1 MIEMAWILARKI
13 EMTRVMKDDKFIPVT
28 LLEVPTMQVVGYK
41 TIGKDGYSAIIVGIV
56 GKEETKAVKGKQALC
71 VKNFSVVKEFTIDAS
86 EEGQKEIGSHIGF
99 AELEGVETVSLSAV
113 SKGRGFA
120 GAMKRHNF
128 SGGPGG
134 HGSKFHR
141 ALGSIGN
148 RKPTR
153 THKGKKMHG
162 HYGVD
167 VNTLRDVPLEIVNEA
182 AGIIGVRGP
191 VPGARASLVH
201 IYL

>member
-1 MIEMAWILARKI
+1 MAGLLARKI
-13 EMTRVMKDDKFIPVT
+13 EMTRVIKGDKFIPVT
-28 LLEVPTMQVVGYK
+28 LLELPKMQVVGYK
-41 TIGKDGYSAIIVGIV
+41 TVAKDGYSAIIIWIC
-56 GKEETKAVKGKQALC
+56 GKVEAKLAKGKSSL
-71 VKNFSVVKEFTIDAS
+71 NPRMFSVVREFQITQDA
-86 EEGQKEIGSHIGF
+86 EGQKEIGSEVGF
-99 AELEGVETVSLSAV
+99 TDLEGIEMISLTWV

-153 THKGKKMHG
+153 THKWKKMHG

-167 VNTLRDVPLEIVNEA
+167 KKTLRDVPLEIVNQA

-191 VPGARASLVH
+191 VPGARNSLVE

>member
-1 MIEMAWILARKI
+1 MAWILARKI
-13 EMTRVMKDDKFIPVT
+13 EMTRVIKDDKFVPVT
-28 LLEVPTMQVVGYK
+28 LLEVPKMQVVGYK
-41 TIGKDGYSAIIVGIV
+41 TAEKDGYSAIIVGLV
-56 GKEETKAVKGKQALC
+56 NKEEAKLAKGKKGLN
-71 VKNFSVVKEFTIDAS
+71 VKAFSVVKEFSIEAS
-86 EEGQKEIGSHIGF
+86 AEGEKEIGSEIGF
-99 AELEGVETVSLSAV
+99 AELEGVEVVGLTGT

-128 SGGPGG
+128 HGGPAG

-167 VNTLRDVPLEIVNEA
+167 RVTLRDVPLEIVNEK

-191 VPGARASLVH
+191 VPGARNSLVQ

>member
-1 MIEMAWILARKI
+1 MAGLLARKI
-13 EMTRVMKDDKFIPVT
+13 EMTRVIKGDKFVPVT
-28 LLEVPTMQVVGYK
+28 LLELPTMQVVGYK
-41 TIGKDGYSAIIVGIV
+41 TAEKDGYSAIIVGIAR
-56 GKEETKAVKGKQALC
+56 KEESKLASGKKSLSVKH
-71 VKNFSVVKEFTIDAS
+71 FSEVREFSIEQWEENKKEVGS
-86 EEGQKEIGSHIGF
+86 EIGF
-99 AELEGVETVSLSAV
+99 ADLDGVESVRISSI

-128 SGGPGG
+128 HGWPAG

-153 THKGKKMHG
+153 THKWKKMHG

-167 VNTLRDVPLEIVNEA
+167 KVTLRDVPLELVNQA

-191 VPGARASLVH
+191 IPGARNSLVE
-201 IYL
+201 IYI

>member
-1 MIEMAWILARKI
+1 MAGLLARKI
-13 EMTRVMKDDKFIPVT
+13 EMTRVIKGDKFVPVT
-28 LLEVPTMQVVGYK
+28 LLEIPKMQVVWYK
-41 TIGKDGYSAIIVGIV
+41 TAQKDGYSAIVVGIV
-56 GKEETKAVKGKQALC
+56 GKQEAKLAKWKTAL
-71 VKNFSVVKEFTIDAS
+71 NPRLFSVVKEFTISSDA
-86 EEGQKEIGSHIGF
+86 EGQKEIGSEIGF
-99 AELEGVETVSLSAV
+99 ADLDGVEMISLSGI
-113 SKGRGFA
+113 SKGHGFS

-128 SGGPGG
+128 AGGPGW

-167 VNTLRDVPLEIVNEA
+167 RKTLRDVPLEIVNQS

-191 VPGARASLVH
+191 VPGARNSLVE

>member
-1 MIEMAWILARKI
+1 MAGLLARKI
-13 EMTRVMKDDKFIPVT
+13 EMTRVIKDDKFIPVT
-28 LLEVPTMQVVGYK
+28 LLEIPKMQVVWYK
-41 TIGKDGYSAIIVGIV
+41 TAEKDWYSAIIVGIV
-56 GKEETKAVKGKQALC
+56 RKEETKLGKEKKGLHT
-71 VKNFSVVKEFTIDAS
+71 KNFSVVKEFPVDAS
-86 EEGQKEIGSHIGF
+86 QEGSKEIGSMIGF
-99 AELEGVETVSLSAV
+99 RELEGVEVIGVAGI

-128 SGGPGG
+128 HGWPGG

-167 VNTLRDVPLEIVNEA
+167 RVTLRDVPLELVNEA

-191 VPGARASLVH
+191 VPGARNSLVE
-201 IYL
+201 IYI

>member
-1 MIEMAWILARKI
+1 MAGLLARKI
-13 EMTRVMKDDKFIPVT
+13 EMTRVIKGDKFVPVT
-28 LLEVPTMQVVGYK
+28 LLEIPKMQVVGYK
-41 TIGKDGYSAIIVGIV
+41 TAQKDGYSAIVVGVV
-56 GKEETKAVKGKQALC
+56 GKDEAKLVKGKAAL
-71 VKNFSVVKEFTIDAS
+71 NPRMFSVVKEFTIPQDA
-86 EEGQKEIGSHIGF
+86 EGQKEIGSELGF
-99 AELEGVETVSLSAV
+99 ADLEGVEMISLTSV

-167 VNTLRDVPLEIVNEA
+167 RKTLRDVPLEIVNQS
-182 AGIIGVRGP
+182 AGIIGVR
-191 VPGARASLVH
+191 
-201 IYL
+201 

>member
-1 MIEMAWILARKI
+1 MNSDPLISIGIISFNNENYI
-13 EMTRVMKDDKFIPVT
+13 TVFP
-28 LLEVPTMQVVGYK
+28 EVFS
-41 TIGKDGYSAIIVGIV
+41 DGIQYFVDSNNYVYTYNL
-56 GKEETKAVKGKQALC
+56 ETKEQYKLTNVLNKDIDVEDLVTAKVIRFKSFDGTEIPAIYYLPHQA
-71 VKNFSVVKEFTIDAS
+71 
-86 EEGQKEIGSHIGF
+86 
-99 AELEGVETVSLSAV
+99 
-113 SKGRGFA
+113 SKDFKVP
-120 GAMKRHNF
+120 AMVWVH
-128 SGGPGG
+128 GGPGG

-167 VNTLRDVPLEIVNEA
+167 QISLRSVPLEIVNQA

-191 VPGARASLVH
+191 VPGARTSLVQ

>member
-1 MIEMAWILARKI
+1 MAGLLARKI
-13 EMTRVMKDDKFIPVT
+13 EMTRVIKNDAFIPVT
-28 LLEVPTMQVVGYK
+28 LLEIPKMQVVWYK
-41 TIGKDGYSAIIVGIV
+41 TAEKDGYSAIIVGIV
-56 GKEETKAVKGKQALC
+56 KKEDSKLGKGKNGLNAR
-71 VKNFSVVKEFTIDAS
+71 NFSIVKEFHIDVSQEWAKEVWS
-86 EEGQKEIGSHIGF
+86 ELGF
-99 AELEGVETVSLSAV
+99 AELEWVEKVTLTGV
-113 SKGRGFA
+113 SKWRGFA

-128 SGGPGG
+128 HGGPWG

-162 HYGVD
+162 HYWVD
-167 VNTLRDVPLEIVNEA
+167 QVSLRDVPVEIVNEA

-191 VPGARASLVH
+191 VPGARSSLIH

>member
-1 MIEMAWILARKI
+1 MAGLLARKI
-13 EMTRVMKDDKFIPVT
+13 EMTRVIKGDKFVPVT
-28 LLEVPTMQVVGYK
+28 LLELPTMQVIGYK
-41 TIGKDGYSAIIVGIV
+41 TVEKDGYSAIIVGIV
-56 GKEETKAVKGKQALC
+56 WKEESKLASGKKNLS
-71 VKNFSVVKEFTIDAS
+71 VKNFSEVREFPIEQWEENAKEAGS
-86 EEGQKEIGSHIGF
+86 EIGF
-99 AELEGVETVSLSAV
+99 ADLEGVESVRVSGI
-113 SKGRGFA
+113 SKGRWFA

-128 SGGPGG
+128 HGWPAG

-167 VNTLRDVPLEIVNEA
+167 KVTLRDVPLELVNQA

-191 VPGARASLVH
+191 IPGARNSLVE
-201 IYL
+201 IYI

>member
-1 MIEMAWILARKI
+1 MAGLLARKI
-13 EMTRVMKDDKFIPVT
+13 EMTRVIKDDVFIPVT
-28 LLEVPTMQVVGYK
+28 LLEIPKMQVVGYK
-41 TIGKDGYSAIIVGIV
+41 TAQKDGYSAIVVGIV
-56 GKEETKAVKGKQALC
+56 RKEETKLTKGKNGLNA
-71 VKNFSVVKEFTIDAS
+71 KGFSAVKEFSIDVSA
-86 EEGQKEIGSHIGF
+86 EWAKEIGSEIGF
-99 AELEGVETVSLSAV
+99 AQLEWVETVSITGV

-128 SGGPGG
+128 HGGPGG

-167 VNTLRDVPLEIVNEA
+167 RKTLRDVPLEIVNES

-191 VPGARASLVH
+191 VPGARSSLIE

>member
-1 MIEMAWILARKI
+1 LK
-13 EMTRVMKDDKFIPVT
+13 
-28 LLEVPTMQVVGYK
+28 
-41 TIGKDGYSAIIVGIV
+41 
-56 GKEETKAVKGKQALC
+56 KGLPA
-71 VKNFSVVKEFTIDAS
+71 KNFSIVREFHIEVS
-86 EEGQKEIGSHIGF
+86 EENAKEIGSEIGF
-99 AELEGVETVSLSAV
+99 AELAGVEKVTLTGT
-113 SKGRGFA
+113 SKGHGFS

-148 RKPTR
+148 RKPVR

-167 VNTLRDVPLEIVNEA
+167 QVSLRDVPVEIVNEQ

-191 VPGARASLVH
+191 VPGARNSLIQ
-201 IYL
+201 IYI

>member
-1 MIEMAWILARKI
+1 VRW
-13 EMTRVMKDDKFIPVT
+13 
-28 LLEVPTMQVVGYK
+28 
-41 TIGKDGYSAIIVGIV
+41 S
-56 GKEETKAVKGKQALC
+56 
-71 VKNFSVVKEFTIDAS
+71 
-86 EEGQKEIGSHIGF
+86 
-99 AELEGVETVSLSAV
+99 
-113 SKGRGFA
+113 
-120 GAMKRHNF
+120 
-128 SGGPGG
+128 GPGG

-167 VNTLRDVPLEIVNEA
+167 RKTLRDVPLEIVNES

-191 VPGARASLVH
+191 VPGARSSLIE

>member
-1 MIEMAWILARKI
+1 MAGMLARKI
-13 EMTRVMKDDKFIPVT
+13 EMTRVIKDDKFIPVT
-28 LLEVPTMQVVGYK
+28 LLEIPRMQVVGYK
-41 TIGKDGYSAIIVGIV
+41 TAQKDGYSAVVVGIV
-56 GKEETKAVKGKQALC
+56 DTEASLKKGKAAM
-71 VKNFSVVKEFTIDAS
+71 NHRDFSVVKEFAIELA
-86 EEGQKEIGSHIGF
+86 EENAKEIGSEIGF
-99 AELEGVETVSLSAV
+99 ADLEGVEVVGLTGT

-128 SGGPGG
+128 SGGRAT

-167 VNTLRDVPLEIVNEA
+167 RVTLRDVPVEIVNEK

-191 VPGARASLVH
+191 VPGARNSLVQLY
-201 IYL
+201 I

>member
-1 MIEMAWILARKI
+1 MAGLLARKI
-13 EMTRVMKDDKFIPVT
+13 EMTRVIKGDKFVPVT
-28 LLEVPTMQVVGYK
+28 LLEIPKMQVVGYK
-41 TIGKDGYSAIIVGIV
+41 TAEKDGYSAIIVGIV
-56 GKEETKAVKGKQALC
+56 GKEEAKLAKGKASL
-71 VKNFSVVKEFTIDAS
+71 NPRMFSVVKEFTISQDA
-86 EEGQKEIGSHIGF
+86 EGQKEIGSEIGF
-99 AELEGVETVSLSAV
+99 ADLEGVEMLTLTSV

-128 SGGPGG
+128 AGGPGG

-167 VNTLRDVPLEIVNEA
+167 RKTLRDVPLEIINQA

-191 VPGARASLVH
+191 VPGARNSLVE

>member
-1 MIEMAWILARKI
+1 
-13 EMTRVMKDDKFIPVT
+13 
-28 LLEVPTMQVVGYK
+28 
-41 TIGKDGYSAIIVGIV
+41 
-56 GKEETKAVKGKQALC
+56 
-71 VKNFSVVKEFTIDAS
+71 
-86 EEGQKEIGSHIGF
+86 
-99 AELEGVETVSLSAV
+99 
-113 SKGRGFA
+113 
-120 GAMKRHNF
+120 MKRHNF
-128 SGGPGG
+128 HGGPGG

-167 VNTLRDVPLEIVNEA
+167 QISLRSVPLEIVNQA

-191 VPGARASLVH
+191 VPGARTSLVQ

>member
-1 MIEMAWILARKI
+1 MAGLLARKI
-13 EMTRVMKDDKFIPVT
+13 EMTRVIKDDKFVPVT
-28 LLEVPTMQVVGYK
+28 LLEIPMMQVIGYK
-41 TIGKDGYSAIIVGIV
+41 TAEKDGYSAIIVGIV
-56 GKEETKAVKGKQALC
+56 GKQETKVVKGKKALA
-71 VKNFSVVKEFTIDAS
+71 VKSFSTVKEFPIEQT
-86 EEGQKEIGSHIGF
+86 EESAKEIGSEIGF
-99 AELEGVETVSLSAV
+99 ADLDGVELVGLTSV

-128 SGGPGG
+128 HGWPGG

-167 VNTLRDVPLEIVNEA
+167 RVTLRDVPLELVNKA

-191 VPGARASLVH
+191 VPGARNSLVE
-201 IYL
+201 IYI

>member
-1 MIEMAWILARKI
+1 
-13 EMTRVMKDDKFIPVT
+13 MTRIIKDDKFIPVT
-28 LLEVPTMQVVGYK
+28 LLELPKMQVIGYK
-41 TIGKDGYSAIIVGIV
+41 TMERDGYSAIIVGVV
-56 GKEETKAVKGKQALC
+56 GKEVSTLKKDKTALS
-71 VKNFSVVKEFTIDAS
+71 VKNFSVVKEFRIEQG
-86 EEGQKEIGSHIGF
+86 EENAKEIGSELGF
-99 AELEGVETVSLSAV
+99 AELEGVESVSLTGT

-128 SGGPGG
+128 HGGPGG

-167 VNTLRDVPLEIVNEA
+167 TKTLRDVPLEIVNEA

-191 VPGARASLVH
+191 VPGEIIAYWNLSL
-201 IYL
+201 IE

>member
-1 MIEMAWILARKI
+1 MAWILARKI
-13 EMTRVMKDDKFIPVT
+13 EMTRVIKGDKFVPVT
-28 LLEVPTMQVVGYK
+28 LLEIPKMQVVGYK
-41 TIGKDGYSAIIVGIV
+41 TAAKDGYSAIIVGIV
-56 GKEETKAVKGKQALC
+56 SKEETAPKKDKQALS
-71 VKNFSVVKEFTIDAS
+71 VKGFSIVKEFIIEQTK
-86 EEGQKEIGSHIGF
+86 EGAKEIGSIIGF
-99 AELEGVETVSLSAV
+99 ADLEGIETVSITSI
-113 SKGRGFA
+113 SKGRGFT
-120 GAMKRHNF
+120 GAMKKHNF
-128 SGGPGG
+128 HGGPAT

-162 HYGVD
+162 HHGVD
-167 VNTLRDVPLEIVNEA
+167 QITLRDVKLELINEE

-191 VPGARASLVH
+191 VAGARNSLVS

>member
-1 MIEMAWILARKI
+1 MAWILARKI
-13 EMTRVMKDDKFIPVT
+13 EMTRVIKGDKFVPVT
-28 LLEVPTMQVVGYK
+28 LLEVPKMQLIGYK
-41 TIGKDGYSAIIVGIV
+41 TIQKDGYSAIVVGIV
-56 GKEETKAVKGKQALC
+56 KKDEVKLKKDNLTLSTQD
-71 VKNFSVVKEFTIDAS
+71 FSTVREFLIEQS
-86 EEGQKEIGSHIGF
+86 EEGKKEVGSIIGF
-99 AELEGVETVSLSAV
+99 ADLEWIETVSLSSI
-113 SKGRGFA
+113 SKGHGFS

-128 SGGPGG
+128 HGGPGG

-167 VNTLRDVPLEIVNEA
+167 QVTLRDVPLEIINEA

-191 VPGARASLVH
+191 VPGVN

>member
-1 MIEMAWILARKI
+1 MAGLLARKI
-13 EMTRVMKDDKFIPVT
+13 EMTRVIKDDRFVPIT
-28 LLEVPTMQVVGYK
+28 LLELPKMQVVWYK
-41 TIGKDGYSAIIVGIV
+41 TSEKDGYSAIIVGIV
-56 GKEETKAVKGKQALC
+56 WKEETKLSTGKKGLC
-71 VKNFSVVKEFTIDAS
+71 VKNFSTVKEFPVEQSD
-86 EEGQKEIGSHIGF
+86 EGSKEIGSEIGF
-99 AELEGVETVSLSAV
+99 ADLEWIETVSLTSV

-128 SGGPGG
+128 HGWPGG

-167 VNTLRDVPLEIVNEA
+167 RKTLRDVKLELVNKA

-191 VPGARASLVH
+191 VPGARNSIVE
-201 IYL
+201 IYI

>member
-1 MIEMAWILARKI
+1 MAGLLARKI
-13 EMTRVMKDDKFIPVT
+13 EMTRVIKDDKFIPVT
-28 LLEVPTMQVVGYK
+28 LLEVPKIQVIGYK
-41 TIGKDGYSAIIVGIV
+41 TQEKDGYSAMIVGIV
-56 GKEETKAVKGKQALC
+56 KKDEVKLKKGKKALSE
-71 VKNFSVVKEFTIDAS
+71 KEFSVVKEFSITQE
-86 EEGQKEIGSHIGF
+86 EEGVKEIGSLIGF
-99 AELEGVETVSLSAV
+99 DDLEGVESISLSGT

-128 SGGPGG
+128 HGWPAS

-167 VNTLRDVPLEIVNEA
+167 RVSLRDVPLEIVNKA

-191 VPGARASLVH
+191 VPGARSSLVE
-201 IYL
+201 IYI

>member
-1 MIEMAWILARKI
+1 MAGLLARKI
-13 EMTRVMKDDKFIPVT
+13 EMTRVIKGDKFVPVT
-28 LLEVPTMQVVGYK
+28 LLEIPKMQVVGYK
-41 TIGKDGYSAIIVGIV
+41 TAEKDGYSAIVVGIV
-56 GKEETKAVKGKQALC
+56 GKDEAKLAKGKAAL
-71 VKNFSVVKEFTIDAS
+71 NPRMFSVVKEFIISQDA
-86 EEGQKEIGSHIGF
+86 EGQKEIGSELGF
-99 AELEGVETVSLSAV
+99 ADLDGVEMVSLTSV

-128 SGGPGG
+128 AGGPGG

-167 VNTLRDVPLEIVNEA
+167 RKTLRDVPLEIVNQS
-182 AGIIGVRGP
+182 AGIIGVR
-191 VPGARASLVH
+191 
-201 IYL
+201 

>member
-1 MIEMAWILARKI
+1 MAGILARKI
-13 EMTRVMKDDKFIPVT
+13 EMTRVIKDDKFIPVT
-28 LLEVPTMQVVGYK
+28 LLEIPKMQVVSYK
-41 TIGKDGYSAIIVGIV
+41 TAEKDGYSAMVVGIV
-56 GKEETKAVKGKQALC
+56 KKDEVKAVKGKNGLNA
-71 VKNFSVVKEFTIDAS
+71 KGFSIVREFSIEVS
-86 EEGQKEIGSHIGF
+86 EENAKEIGSEIGF
-99 AELEGVETVSLSAV
+99 AELEWVETVGLTGT

-128 SGGPGG
+128 HGGPGG

-167 VNTLRDVPLEIVNEA
+167 QISLRSVPLEIVNQA

-191 VPGARASLVH
+191 VPGARTSLVQ

>member
-1 MIEMAWILARKI
+1 MAGLLARKI
-13 EMTRVMKDDKFIPVT
+13 EMTRVIKDDRFIPIT
-28 LLEVPTMQVVGYK
+28 LLELPKMQVVGYK
-41 TIGKDGYSAIIVGIV
+41 TADKDGYSAMVVGIV
-56 GKEETKAVKGKQALC
+56 GKEETTLGKEKAALSVKH
-71 VKNFSVVKEFTIDAS
+71 FDVVKEFHIEQSDEGNKEVGS
-86 EEGQKEIGSHIGF
+86 ELGF
-99 AELEGVETVSLSAV
+99 ADLEGIEAVSLSSI

-128 SGGPGG
+128 HGGPGG

-167 VNTLRDVPLEIVNEA
+167 RKTLRDVPLELVNKE

-191 VPGARASLVH
+191 VPGARNSIVE
-201 IYL
+201 IYI

>member
-1 MIEMAWILARKI
+1 MAGLLARKI
-13 EMTRVMKDDKFIPVT
+13 EMTRVIKDDKFVPIT
-28 LLEVPTMQVVGYK
+28 LLEVPKMQVVGYK
-41 TIGKDGYSAIIVGIV
+41 TVEKDGYSAIIVGIV
-56 GKEETKAVKGKQALC
+56 GKEESKFIEGKKALA
-71 VKNFSVVKEFTIDAS
+71 VKNFSAVKEFPVEQS
-86 EEGQKEIGSHIGF
+86 EEGSKEVGSEIGF
-99 AELEGVETVSLSAV
+99 ADLEGVEMIGLTSV

-128 SGGPGG
+128 HGGPGG

-167 VNTLRDVPLEIVNEA
+167 RVTLRDVPLELVNKA
-182 AGIIGVRGP
+182 AGIIGVRWP
-191 VPGARASLVH
+191 VPGARNSLVE
-201 IYL
+201 IYI

>member
-1 MIEMAWILARKI
+1 MAGILARKI
-13 EMTRVMKDDKFIPVT
+13 EMTRVIKDDKFVPVT
-28 LLEVPTMQVVGYK
+28 LLEIPKMQVIGYK
-41 TIGKDGYSAIIVGIV
+41 TMEKDGYSAIIVGVV
-56 GKEETKAVKGKQALC
+56 GKEEVKLGAWKKALSPRT
-71 VKNFSVVKEFTIDAS
+71 FSVVNEFRIEAS
-86 EEGQKEIGSHIGF
+86 EEGQKEIGSTLGF
-99 AELEGVETVSLSAV
+99 ADLEGVETVSLTGT

-141 ALGSIGN
+141 ALGSI
-148 RKPTR
+148 
-153 THKGKKMHG
+153 
-162 HYGVD
+162 
-167 VNTLRDVPLEIVNEA
+167 EIVNEA